1 MFSCVP
7 ANADPIDADFDAS
20 WTKPLLLYITRHTPL
35 TTMDFTSIF
44 GYRPAYVAARL
55 YLWCQKY
62 ECSTLE
68 IEVGLHL
75 KYELLSPRRT
85 PDFERMTAF
94 FVVAGQRMNARLLA
108 IGCEALQAHLRSKCN
123 TPMKLVEECDEVLP
137 TEWCGA
143 LVKSVLQYKLA
154 DAKPIWY
161 YLGIRMGVS
170 RL

>member
-20 WTKPLLLYITRHTPL
+20 WTKPLLLYITSSTHL
-35 TTMDFTSIF
+35 TSKDFTTTF
-44 GYRPAYVAARL
+44 GDLPAHVTARL
-55 YLWCQKY
+55 HLWCQKY

-75 KYELLSPRRT
+75 EYGLLSPRRT
-85 PDFERMTAF
+85 PDFERMTTF
-94 FVVAGQRMNARLLA
+94 FIVAGQHMNARLLE
-108 IGCEALQAHLRSKCN
+108 IGCGTLQAHLRFECDM
-123 TPMKLVEECDEVLP
+123 PMELVEECDEMLP
-137 TEWCGA
+137 TEWRGA

-154 DAKPIWY
+154 DVKPIWY